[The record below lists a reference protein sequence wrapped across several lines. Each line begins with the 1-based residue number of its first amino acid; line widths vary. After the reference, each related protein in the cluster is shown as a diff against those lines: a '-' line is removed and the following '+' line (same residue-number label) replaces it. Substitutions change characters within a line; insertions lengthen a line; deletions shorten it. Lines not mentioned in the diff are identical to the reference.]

1 MINYNK
7 IAEEIKKN
15 KFNQSLK
22 IIQASVERILYNN
35 KYTAKK
41 FIDKRLD
48 NYCLKIGKSN
58 TFKRKSNTFK
68 KRHKIKKINNLIL
81 VSRLD
86 VVGGG
91 SKVIYDL
98 INTLKKK
105 TIVISTGLF
114 PSKKIN
120 NKNIIFIETPEKTL
134 INKVYWIQEKIDLLN
149 PKNIWLFNSHQDS
162 VAIAVF
168 GKKFNSTI
176 NFIHHCDHN
185 LSLGATINK
194 FKHYDPHIPGYK
206 NCRQLKMKNYYFPL
220 VCKDY
225 GKLNKIFDAKNITTA
240 TIASY
245 NKFLIPYKFH
255 YADLITYLLK
265 NYTKIHYHV
274 GRLTVLQLMLIYTNL
289 ILNRV
294 SIKKFKYFNKIHNAW
309 SFMKKNNID
318 FMISSFPLSGYRA
331 IIETMGCGIP
341 TIVHRNLISN
351 IISGAN
357 ILPKNNFI
365 WNNYDEVINF
375 FKSINNEKYQILS
388 SMARKRY
395 KKYHKILYLKK
406 FLNRQSII
414 MPEYTNAYKLTYKNK
429 FYKYRT
435 IINLEI
441 IIINIFRK
449 LRQFFLKKR
458 FIYTFS

>member
-1 MINYNK
+1 MIKYTK
-7 IAEEIKKN
+7 IKKKINEKKFNDCLRIIQNEVEEI
-15 KFNQSLK
+15 
-22 IIQASVERILYNN
+22 IYNT
-35 KYTAKK
+35 KYTSKK
-41 FIDKRLD
+41 FIDRRLD
-48 NYCLKIGKSN
+48 NYCLEIGKSSAF
-58 TFKRKSNTFK
+58 TEERFKRN
-68 KRHKIKKINNLIL
+68 KIDSIIL

-98 INTLKKK
+98 INCLKKK
-105 TIVISTGLF
+105 IIVISTGLF
-114 PSKKIN
+114 PSRKIN
-120 NKNIIFIETPEKTL
+120 SKNIIFIETPENTL
-134 INKVYWIQEKIDLLN
+134 INKVYWIQKKINQLN

-194 FKHYDPHIPGYK
+194 FKHYDPHVPGYK

-274 GRLTVLQLMLIYTNL
+274 GRLTVFQLMLIYTNL

-331 IIETMGCGIP
+331 IVETMGCGIP

-395 KKYHKILYLKK
+395 IKYHKILYLKK

-414 MPEYTNAYKLTYKNK
+414 MPEYTNAYKLTHKNK

-435 IINLEI
+435 IINIEI